1 MLPFQQG
8 RGWKMLSSMA
18 FAVLVLGAVFGL
30 GLVSVCIV
38 MLLAYALV
46 KDGSRAAYN
55 AIGRFFGSGCKVT
68 MGEGVMTVRQIV
80 PVLELAT
87 AMGEFEHR
95 FDWKR
100 ESLRLL
106 GIPVPFSS
114 KEAECSHVYV
124 AKSGFDLRDQAC
136 VFRFTPVGGV
146 SFLARLFGGNRLDVH
161 VAIPKPMIL
170 SVESLGMRIEDRSGW
185 IEFWNALSEE
195 DRHGIA
201 SEMFSRS
208 RGHIAKSGRCLMI
221 EAMQR
226 LESGLRTVLPVSVG
240 AVEVEWLENP
250 RAFDFKYSGEN
261 WELPVKN
268 HNEELA
274 NEE

>member
-1 MLPFQQG
+1 
-8 RGWKMLSSMA
+8 MLSSMA

-30 GLVSVCIV
+30 GLASVCGV
-38 MLLAYALV
+38 MLLGYAIV

-55 AIGRFFGSGCKVT
+55 AVGRFFGSGCKVT

-106 GIPVPFSS
+106 GVPVPFSS
-114 KEAECSHVYV
+114 KEAECSHTYV
-124 AKSGFDLRDQAC
+124 AKAGFDLRDEAC

-185 IEFWNALSEE
+185 LEFWNALSEE

-208 RGHIAKSGRCLMI
+208 REHIRKSGRCLMV
-221 EAMQR
+221 EARQR

-250 RAFDFKYSGEN
+250 KAFDFKYSGEN

-268 HNEELA
+268 HNQEMA